1 MLYKYFVSDMRKPFA
16 NIGSIWF
23 ENAEQ
28 IVDKYHWICQLFWA
42 FEGVRKE
49 EQKKFSKSYYRYFKN
64 SRKLLL
70 KRFDDRTFW
79 KSLIVE
85 RDMPTALAIFVFA
98 SPCFSNISI
107 CARFSLAKCW
117 ISFVLLYTVPQS

>member
-42 FEGVRKE
+42 VEGVRKE

-70 KRFDDRTFW
+70 KKFDE
-79 KSLIVE
+79 KQ
-85 RDMPTALAIFVFA
+85 A
-98 SPCFSNISI
+98 
-107 CARFSLAKCW
+107 
-117 ISFVLLYTVPQS
+117 TV